1 MATRATLL
9 TMLMLGSAEGLQL
22 SLAPQRRMLT
32 TMSAEGV
39 SRRAILG
46 SASTIALAGAV
57 AVGPALAD
65 DEVASAPAAPPAAPP
80 AESSAEGSAEP
91 LAAPAEAPEPPP
103 KVYVKVVGEE
113 TAVSRT
119 KVLGTA
125 DDIPDA
131 SPLPQRA
138 LVAAIASA
146 PPPHQ
151 PRITAL
157 SHSR

>member
-80 AESSAEGSAEP
+80 AEGSAEP
-91 LAAPAEAPEPPP
+91 PAAPAEAPEPPP